1 MALLMPSATVLAMAT
16 PWLQR
21 FWAWRP
27 RTLSARLAR
36 VGVWVLL
43 FYVLIA
49 LLSPLLFHSAHL
61 SNGGMTRGTFFTS
74 LSMMTG

>member
-27 RTLSARLAR
+27 RTLGPGLGGGGGGGARQAPDGR
-36 VGVWVLL
+36 AAPG
-43 FYVLIA
+43 
-49 LLSPLLFHSAHL
+49 
-61 SNGGMTRGTFFTS
+61 
-74 LSMMTG
+74 